1 MRVVETI
8 VALLLA
14 VASVALYAIHQPL
27 PAFAATALGALV
39 LAHAR
44 GDDLAPTGKHRIRA
58 TGAILLNIALV
69 GGLVLEVL
77 YLLGQAVT
85 PGSVI
90 ALRGDW
96 VFGLAN
102 LLLLLQCLVPQ
113 RDPRFA
119 STDQV
124 RLLLADVIL
133 TSTAIA
139 FWIAAALVL
148 RLAPLPIA
156 DRLIT
161 AADANHLLLLGV
173 VLQAPVMM
181 LRRGVPTLL
190 LYLHQDLAL
199 GLERRG
205 YERDAPIYYPVAVAA
220 AAMGLTTLTWLAVR
234 PHVPLLRHPLLG
246 LGLVT
251 VVSVLAFVLSAGFV
265 SRAATRNSLV
275 SKRYDTDERRLR
287 AIVASSLTIVI
298 PCLVAALWIFTNGHL
313 NVGGMRLGTTAGRDL
328 AVIAVLAATGPIGFY
343 MRARVK
349 RLDELEDRLPDLLS
363 DLAESTRSGL
373 TLSRA
378 MVQARSN
385 DYGVLSRDVDIMAR
399 QLSWGFSFQEAFR
412 RFGERRKTSLVERT
426 VRLVIEAAHS
436 GGNTADVLAAAG
448 RSTYELRALEADRRS
463 TMATQMI
470 IIYVIFGVFLLVIA
484 ILGRQFVPQ
493 LVEAT
498 TQEQTRG
505 FFGGGPTLEEL
516 RAAYVNV
523 ILVQG
528 IGSGIVAGVLQES
541 RWTAGIRHVF
551 LMTLIAY
558 VVSRFA
564 IL

>member
-1 MRVVETI
+1 MRIVESI
-8 VALLLA
+8 IAFLLA
-14 VASVALYAIHQPL
+14 GASFALYAIDQPL
-27 PAFAATALGALV
+27 AAFATTALAALV
-39 LAHAR
+39 LAHNR
-44 GDDLAPTGKHRIRA
+44 GDDLVPAPKHRARA
-58 TGAILLNIALV
+58 TAAILLNLALV
-69 GGLVLEVL
+69 AGLVLEVL
-77 YLLGQAVT
+77 YVLGQVVT
-85 PGSVI
+85 PRSVI

-96 VFGLAN
+96 VFAFAN
-102 LLLLLQCLVPQ
+102 VFLILQCLLPR

-119 STDQV
+119 SSDLV
-124 RLLLADVIL
+124 RLLLVDIIL
-133 TSTAIA
+133 TSVAISC
-139 FWIAAALVL
+139 WIAAALVL
-148 RLAPLPIA
+148 RLAPVPVA

-161 AADANHLLLLGV
+161 AADGNHLLLLGV
-173 VLQAPVMM
+173 LLQAPVMM

-205 YERDAPIYYPVAVAA
+205 YERDAPIYYPLAVAA
-220 AAMGLTTLTWLAVR
+220 AAMGLTTLTWLAIR
-234 PHVPLLRHPLLG
+234 PNVPLLRHPLIG

-251 VVSVLAFVLSAGFV
+251 VFSVLAFVLSAGFV

-275 SKRYDTDERRLR
+275 TKRYDQDERRLR
-287 AIVASSLTIVI
+287 AIVASSLTIVV
-298 PCLVAALWIFTNGHL
+298 PCVLAALWIFLNGHL
-313 NVGGMRLGTTAGRDL
+313 MVGGMRLGVPAGRDL
-328 AVIAVLAATGPIGFY
+328 AVVAVLAATGPIGFY

-378 MVQARSN
+378 MVQARNN

-412 RFGERRKTSLVERT
+412 RFGERRKTPLVQRT

-463 TMATQMI
+463 TMATQMV

-493 LVEAT
+493 LVAAT
-498 TQEQTRG
+498 NSEETRG
-505 FFGGGPTLEEL
+505 FFGAGPTLEEL

-528 IGSGIVAGVLQES
+528 VGSGIVAGVLQES
-541 RWTAGIRHVF
+541 RWTAGLRHVF

>member
-1 MRVVETI
+1 MRVSESVLAI
-8 VALLLA
+8 LLA
-14 VASVALYAIHQPL
+14 AASVALYVMGEPL
-27 PAFAATALGALV
+27 FAFAATGLGALL
-39 LAHAR
+39 LAHTR
-44 GDDLAPTGKHRIRA
+44 GDDLTPAPKHRARA
-58 TGAILLNIALV
+58 FAAIVLNIALV

-85 PGSVI
+85 PRSVI

-96 VFGLAN
+96 VFALTN
-102 LLLLLQCLVPQ
+102 VFLLVQALLPQ

-119 STDQV
+119 SQDPV
-124 RLLLADVIL
+124 RLILVDVIL
-133 TSTAIA
+133 TTIAISC
-139 FWIAAALVL
+139 WVAAGLVL
-148 RLAPLPIA
+148 RLSPFPIA
-156 DRLIT
+156 DRVIT

-190 LYLHQDLAL
+190 LYLHQDLAV

-205 YERDAPIYYPVAVAA
+205 YERDAPIYYPLAVAA
-220 AAMGLTTLTWLAVR
+220 AAMGLTTLSWLAVR
-234 PHVPLLRHPLLG
+234 PHVPLLRHPLVG

-251 VVSVLAFVLSAGFV
+251 VFSVLAFVLSAGFV
-265 SRAATRNSLV
+265 SRAATRNSLI

-287 AIVASSLTIVI
+287 AIVASSLTVVV
-298 PCLVAALWIFTNGHL
+298 PCLLAALWIFINGHL
-313 NVGGMRLGTTAGRDL
+313 LIGGNRLGISAGRDL
-328 AVIAVLAATGPIGFY
+328 AVVAVLAATGPIGFY

-378 MVQARSN
+378 VVQARSN

-412 RFGERRKTSLVERT
+412 RFGERRKTPLVQRT

-463 TMATQMI
+463 TMATQMV

-493 LVEAT
+493 LVAAT
-498 TQEQTRG
+498 NSEQTRG
-505 FFGGGPTLEEL
+505 FFGGGPTLEQL

-528 IGSGIVAGVLQES
+528 IGSGVVAGVLQES
-541 RWTAGIRHVF
+541 RWTAGLRHVF